1 MMQARALPPERK
13 WIKAAMSNS
22 DKPDDIKVPSPCI
35 SVCQMDALDGM
46 CVGCYRTRAEIAAW
60 GSMDQGKQILL
71 LDIVMDVAE
80 VMRKKKY
87 GKMKILQMIGKKQIL
102 KIYKKGWKAGN

>member
-1 MMQARALPPERK
+1 MQARALPPERK

-35 SVCQMDALDGM
+35 SVCQMDDLDEL

-60 GSMDQGKQILL
+60 GSLDPGDQILL
-71 LDIVMDVAE
+71 LDILCYRRAKATGVLKRAS
-80 VMRKKKY
+80 RRNKKRFSV
-87 GKMKILQMIGKKQIL
+87 
-102 KIYKKGWKAGN
+102 